1 MPESNSLTF
10 IIPSEKKCLEKVE
23 EFVSLVWCS
32 AVGPET
38 RDINRQLEEYKLKL
52 AVHEACLNIIR
63 HAYKDDPSK
72 EILIECRISPQKI
85 EFHIF
90 DNGLSF
96 NYDLVQKDF
105 GNEPME
111 SGYGIPLI
119 FALMDEVTYEAGTAK
134 GNVFNMAKS
143 IEHVK
148 S

>member
-1 MPESNSLTF
+1 MSESGSLTF

-23 EFVSLVWCS
+23 EFVSLVWSS
-32 AVGPET
+32 AVGEEAK
-38 RDINRQLEEYKLKL
+38 DVNCHLEEYKLKL

-72 EILIECRISPQKI
+72 EILIECKVSPKRI

-90 DNGLSF
+90 DNGISF

-105 GNEPME
+105 GSEPME

-119 FALMDEVTYEAGTAK
+119 FALMDEVTYEPGTEK
-134 GNVFNMAKS
+134 GNVFNLAKS
-143 IEHVK
+143 IEYVK